1 MKRLAL
7 FSFYNKSGR
16 VNSSVLYYLDALS
29 KIADTVFIVNGS
41 LLPQS
46 ESKLEAEGYEIYKRE
61 NKGFDFGA
69 WKDFI
74 LSKDSSFFSQ
84 YDELILCNSSCY
96 GPVYPFSGLFDEMD
110 GRGCD
115 FWGLY
120 RHPGLR
126 DGKLCIPPH
135 IQSYFLVL
143 RKRMFR
149 DPCLREYFSGLGYAA
164 SWDDAVKAETS
175 FTSYFEE
182 RGFVSSS
189 YSGSVFSKF
198 IENPTIFMP
207 AELLRKKFPLIKRKC
222 FTTDYGYINKISSAV
237 QIHELLEYLSK
248 FTDYPVDLICEDLL
262 ESQQNSHLIKVLGLD
277 YVIESDREYAQS
289 PQGSCSTA
297 AVIYSSKPENIDLH
311 ISYLNNLPAGSSV
324 FIVVSSE
331 KLKDGWQSRLADL
344 SNFRTEIRLTEG
356 AAAGSACSLSCR
368 DMIASFD
375 FVCLLRDYDG
385 ATSNPP
391 VKDRFFQEHCLSGLL
406 YSREYVRNILGLF
419 RNNGR
424 LGLLMPFVPMFAE
437 WPKRILNEEWG
448 GSLENAKKLYSLL
461 QLSVPFDDHP
471 VAPWGGMFWFRGK
484 AIAPLCSHGWSEKDF
499 LDHGMDCKGDGA
511 GEALLRMYP
520 MIAQESGFLSGCIIP
535 SALAGHQY
543 ANLCCNLE
551 KYSTVKIDSG
561 HVHFSEVKKVLGL
574 YLKRKFRKIFGGR
587 K

>member
-7 FSFYNKSGR
+7 FSFYNKSGI
-16 VNSSVLYYLDALS
+16 VNSCVFYYLDALS
-29 KIADTVFIVNGS
+29 KAAETVFIVNGS
-41 LLPQS
+41 LNPKS
-46 ESKLEAEGYEIYKRE
+46 RARLEEKGYEIYQRE

-74 LSKDSSFFSQ
+74 LSKESSFFSN

-96 GPVYPFSGLFDEMD
+96 GPVYPFAALFQEMD
-110 GRGCD
+110 GHECD

-120 RHPGLR
+120 RHLGLK

-143 RKRMFR
+143 RKRLLR
-149 DPCLREYFSGLGYAA
+149 DPCFREYFSDLGYAA
-164 SWDDAVKAETS
+164 YWDDAVRQEVA
-175 FTSYFEE
+175 FTAYFEE
-182 RGFVSSS
+182 HGFIPSS
-189 YSGSVFSKF
+189 YLGSVFSKY

-207 AELLRKKFPLIKRKC
+207 ADLLRKKFPLIKRKC
-222 FTTDYGYINKISSAV
+222 FTTDYGYINKISSAA
-237 QIHELLEYLSK
+237 QIHELLEYLGKS
-248 FTDYPVDLICEDLL
+248 TDYPVDLIYEDLL
-262 ESQQNSHLIKVLGLD
+262 ESQQNSQLIKILGLN
-277 YVIESDREYAQS
+277 YVLESDRECAQS
-289 PQGSCSTA
+289 SQGSCSTA
-297 AVIYSSKPENIDLH
+297 AVLCSSKPENIDLH